1 MDNISIIFLSFLIYS
16 IIGWITETIYVSI
29 KQKKLSNRGF
39 LIGPCCPVYGVSAMT
54 MLFTLS
60 KYKNDIVVTGFISE
74 LEKECFYRNASCLVF
89 PSLYEGFGFPILEA
103 MSVGLSVVTSNVSS
117 MPEIGKDSA
126 FYVEKL
132 DLHNKEIIAK
142 VINDALNISDDKR
155 AELKRKMNMIV
166 QSHSRRESAE
176 SIYQLL
182 LRKGN

>member
-1 MDNISIIFLSFLIYS
+1 
-16 IIGWITETIYVSI
+16 
-29 KQKKLSNRGF
+29 
-39 LIGPCCPVYGVSAMT
+39 MT
-54 MLFTLS
+54 
-60 KYKNDIVVTGFISE
+60 
-74 LEKECFYRNASCLVF
+74 A
-89 PSLYEGFGFPILEA
+89 
-103 MSVGLSVVTSNVSS
+103 NVSS